1 MSAFSGNRA
10 EAHSF
15 PYSQGRAWAWM
26 SKNLFGSVISS
37 LITIGLVLAIGFIL
51 VRAFE
56 WAVLDAVWA
65 VPEPTIDGTAACRA
79 NAAGA
84 CWALIAEKYRFILF
98 GLYPFDEQWRPAAA
112 AGFMLLLFVL
122 TASRIF
128 NATATVLAW
137 ALGLLAVYFL
147 LGGGVFG
154 LSRVTE
160 DKWGGLPV
168 TLLLASSG
176 MALAFPIAIAV
187 ALGRLSKKPALRL
200 ICYLYVEI
208 VRGVPLIS
216 VLFMASTLFPLLLP
230 DGVSVSKLLRALL
243 AMALFIAAYLS
254 EIIRGGL
261 QGLDPG
267 QDEAATA
274 LGLRPWQTT
283 LFIKLPQALSISL
296 PPIISL
302 QIGYFKGTALVMTIG
317 IFDLLNTAR
326 SAASEPAW
334 QGFETE
340 AYLFVALIYFL
351 FCFTISRY
359 GVRLEKSRSYGRSS
373 A

>member
-1 MSAFSGNRA
+1 MSASSKNRIDGYSFS
-10 EAHSF
+10 HVQS
-15 PYSQGRAWAWM
+15 RAWAWM
-26 SKNLFGSVISS
+26 SRNLFSSAISS
-37 LITIGLVLAIGFIL
+37 FVTIGLLLVIGFIL
-51 VRAFE
+51 VRVVE

-65 VPEPTIDGTAACRA
+65 VPEPTIEGTAACRA

-98 GLYPFDEQWRPAAA
+98 GLYPFDEHWRPAAA
-112 AGFMLLLFVL
+112 VALMILLFVL
-122 TASRIF
+122 TASRMLK
-128 NATATVLAW
+128 ATAIILAW

-154 LSRVTE
+154 LSRITE

-176 MALAFPIAIAV
+176 MALAFPIAIIV
-187 ALGRLSKKPALRL
+187 ALGRLSKNPTLRL

-208 VRGVPLIS
+208 IRGVPLIS

-230 DGVSVSKLLRALL
+230 DEMNVSKLLRALL
-243 AMALFIAAYLS
+243 AMVLFIAAYLS

-274 LGLRPWQTT
+274 LGLRPWQTIF
-283 LFIKLPQALSISL
+283 LIKLPQALSISL

-302 QIGYFKGTALVMTIG
+302 QIAYFKGTALVMTIG

-326 SAASEPAW
+326 NAASEPAW

-340 AYLFVALIYFL
+340 AYLFVALIYFV
-351 FCFTISRY
+351 FCFIISRY
-359 GVRLEKSRSYGRSS
+359 GARLEKSHSYGNPD